1 MVAII
6 IKGYEYQGC
15 LEVMRLADILFKLI
29 LAALLGSLIGAE
41 REAHGRSAGFR
52 THILVAISGALVMI
66 LSEHV
71 FNMYSHL
78 SEESVLRIDPGRI
91 ASYAIGGMGF
101 MGAGVILKG
110 KGSVRG
116 ITTAACMWTLTVVGL
131 CVGCGLYLA
140 AILTTLVVITILWFR
155 VQVPRLL
162 PRMHFFLQ
170 LNIESLD
177 QEGQL
182 RRIENVLNSQGIRL
196 LFGGYDKK
204 ISEGKISYNLA
215 IISKG
220 QKDWTEVGNELAT
233 INGIERITWEQGYVP

>member
-1 MVAII
+1 MVA
-6 IKGYEYQGC
+6 
-15 LEVMRLADILFKLI
+15 M
-29 LAALLGSLIGAE
+29 
-41 REAHGRSAGFR
+41 
-52 THILVAISGALVMI
+52 SGALIMI
-66 LSEHV
+66 LSEYV

-78 SEESVLRIDPGRI
+78 NQASVLRIDPGRI

-131 CVGCGLYLA
+131 CIGCGLYLA
-140 AILTTLVVITILWFR
+140 AILTTLLAVTILWVR
-155 VQVPRLL
+155 AQVPRIF
-162 PRMHFFLQ
+162 PRMHFHLQ

-177 QEGQL
+177 REGQL
-182 RRIENVLNSQGIRL
+182 ERIENILNSRGIRL
-196 LFGGYDKK
+196 VFGGYDKK

-215 IISKG
+215 VISRG
-220 QKDWTEVGNELAT
+220 QKDWTRIGNELAA